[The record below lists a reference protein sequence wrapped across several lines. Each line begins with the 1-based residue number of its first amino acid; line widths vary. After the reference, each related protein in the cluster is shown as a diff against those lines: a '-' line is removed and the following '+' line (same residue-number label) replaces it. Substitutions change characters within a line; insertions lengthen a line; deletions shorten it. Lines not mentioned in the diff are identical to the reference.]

1 MPASFYLV
9 MQADHGH
16 LPDMKIRLLAVLLLG
31 CPFAFGEENT
41 PKEPVKTRI
50 IPPTSDREKP
60 RAVVLS
66 ADEGPTWDLAVEAAI
81 PASVK
86 ALGEPAMFPFP
97 NGIQMAVTATS
108 EKAQAHVNQGMN
120 HVHGGWEFE
129 ASRHFAAAMRAD
141 PECLLAHWGMLL
153 SMLTPSPETD
163 PARVAVTSRLLD
175 LVEKGNGSELE
186 RGFAYSL
193 IKYIEVGPVGA
204 ANAFQKVAT
213 NFPNDMQA
221 TIFAA
226 LFGRGGYDELG
237 SATPAQ
243 ETAEKSLL
251 ALTEKFPD
259 SPVPINALLTIRAEA
274 PDLSPWLALATRLT
288 QMSPDYPPYQHLL
301 GHYRWRCG
309 QHSQA
314 AAAFSSASVLY
325 QAWMKQNNASIA
337 DCPEWGRAEC
347 YRIVSLTSKGD
358 FDTASTAARQLAA
371 TPIPK
376 DRPTSPGARLLMWDA
391 KTLPARIL
399 LYRDLPTEA
408 LKTLPKPSEN
418 EQLRKHSLSHLWI
431 DGLRLS
437 LEVMRQIEARNLVAA
452 REVATVLS
460 QLGDGLS
467 KTKAAAT
474 ASGERSSWNRA
485 FRGLEVLSSDLRG
498 QLAAAGP
505 KGTAGTAYNW
515 FASAADRQ
523 HPAPMMY
530 PPMILTP
537 MANRI
542 GHFYLTAGQPT
553 EAIDA
558 FERALVAF
566 PNDITSLRGLK
577 SAFEAAKLP
586 DRALKIEEKIQALRA
601 Q

>member
-1 MPASFYLV
+1 
-9 MQADHGH
+9 
-16 LPDMKIRLLAVLLLG
+16 MKIRLLALLLLG
-31 CPFAFGEENT
+31 CPLASGEEET
-41 PKEPVKTRI
+41 PKGPVKTKI
-50 IPPTSDREKP
+50 VPPTSDGEQP
-60 RAVVLS
+60 RAVVIP
-66 ADEGPTWDLAVEAAI
+66 ADVAPTWDLAVEAAI
-81 PASVK
+81 PPSVK
-86 ALGEPAMFPFP
+86 ALGEPAMLPFP
-97 NGIQMAVTATS
+97 DGIQMAVTASS

-186 RGFAYSL
+186 RGFAYGL
-193 IKYIEVGPVGA
+193 IKYIQEGPVAA
-204 ANAFQKVAT
+204 ANAFQKVAAK
-213 NFPNDMQA
+213 FPNDMQA

-226 LFGRGGYDELG
+226 LFGRGGYDEFG

-259 SPVPINALLTIRAEA
+259 SPVPLNALLTIRAEA
-274 PDLSPWLALATRLT
+274 PDLSPWLALTTRLT
-288 QMSPDYPPYQHLL
+288 QISPNYPPYLHVL
-301 GHYRWRCG
+301 GHYHWRSG
-309 QHSQA
+309 QHRQA
-314 AAAFSSASVLY
+314 AAAFGSAAALY
-325 QAWMKQNNASIA
+325 QSWMKQNNATIA
-337 DCPEWGRAEC
+337 DCPEWGKAEC
-347 YRIVSLTSKGD
+347 YRIVALTSMGD

-376 DRPTSPGARLLMWDA
+376 NRPTSPGARLLMWDA

-399 LYRDLPTEA
+399 LYRDLPAEA
-408 LKTLPKPSEN
+408 LKTLPKPSETQ
-418 EQLRKHSLSHLWI
+418 QLRKHSLSHLWI

-437 LEVMRQIEARNLVAA
+437 LEVMRQLDARNLVAA

-460 QLGDGLS
+460 QLGDGFS
-467 KTKAAAT
+467 KTQATAT

-523 HPAPMMY
+523 HPAPMMF

-537 MANRI
+537 MANRV
-542 GHFYLTAGQPT
+542 GRFYLTAGQPT
-553 EAIDA
+553 EAIEA
-558 FERALVAF
+558 FQRALVAF
-566 PNDITSLRGLK
+566 PNDINALRGLK

-586 DRALKIEEKIQALRA
+586 DRALETEGKIQALRA
-601 Q
+601 E